1 LLLPALTDVIEVL
14 IPILDR
20 MTAWAEANPGLVR
33 SIALVVAGLF
43 ALRVTLLAGRFV
55 LQTVI
60 MAYWLFNGA
69 LAAVIWTAGALT
81 SSVAFMMRALLWL
94 ARVAGGAATLAL
106 RLLAGA
112 IRFVG
117 RAFLWAGRLAL
128 ANPLLAVLTAVAGI
142 AYAIY
147 DNWDG
152 FAAYFLDKVDRVR
165 AAFDTGLLNG
175 VWAAIRE
182 FNPFSLAL
190 DGAIALA
197 RYIWD
202 KLTAA
207 FDIDLFD
214 KGAAMIASLKEGI
227 WSVLVGMVESIKAKL
242 QSILP
247 DWMVEGWNWV
257 KGGEAGTT
265 EAGSAPVGGRAL
277 GGPVR
282 AGQVYRWMEE
292 GDELF
297 SPAVDGHVISNR
309 ELRSMRRVGDAR
321 QINLGGIVI
330 NAAPGQS
337 PREIAREVLREV
349 ERKLTPAAPLH
360 DGGDYVG

>member
-1 LLLPALTDVIEVL
+1 
-14 IPILDR
+14 
-20 MTAWAEANPGLVR
+20 
-33 SIALVVAGLF
+33 
-43 ALRVTLLAGRFV
+43 
-55 LQTVI
+55 
-60 MAYWLFNGA
+60 
-69 LAAVIWTAGALT
+69 
-81 SSVAFMMRALLWL
+81 
-94 ARVAGGAATLAL
+94 
-106 RLLAGA
+106 
-112 IRFVG
+112 
-117 RAFLWAGRLAL
+117 
-128 ANPLLAVLTAVAGI
+128 
-142 AYAIY
+142 
-147 DNWDG
+147 
-152 FAAYFLDKVDRVR
+152 
-165 AAFDTGLLNG
+165 
-175 VWAAIRE
+175 
-182 FNPFSLAL
+182 
-190 DGAIALA
+190 
-197 RYIWD
+197 
-202 KLTAA
+202 
-207 FDIDLFD
+207 
-214 KGAAMIASLKEGI
+214 
-227 WSVLVGMVESIKAKL
+227 
-242 QSILP
+242 
-247 DWMVEGWNWV
+247 MVEGWNWV